1 MHLKIKILGLLWV
14 NKKQFYWLYGT
25 MSFIF
30 ISLTVLFIFIEIPV
44 KYDYSRYEKFYAQYF
59 YLFWLLM
66 FLLAVIEGQFYWNRF
81 TKAQMKLINE
91 QKEEIATQADDLL
104 MKNDEIQ
111 LQNSIIEAKNRHITD
126 SINYAKKI
134 QKAVFQLSEIDKG
147 IEQDFA
153 IFLKPKDIVSGDFY
167 WIKKVGA
174 KSIFIGADCTG
185 HGVPGAFMSLLG
197 ISYLNQVL
205 QQSITRKKE
214 VVQKDHAKVGIYY
227 EYIEAEDELN
237 ASPAEILEELRIK
250 IKGAM
255 HQADFESTAKDGIDL
270 GLCILDSNTNEL
282 QYAGAH
288 RPLIYFSN
296 DTLKSFKADR
306 MPVGV
311 HLKEKTFTNH
321 KVNLQKGDCFYLFSD
336 GIIDQFG
343 EKKGEKFKMKRL
355 LESIEK
361 NAGLSPAEQTHI
373 IENEFNN
380 WKGSQE
386 QLDDVLF
393 IAVKV

>member
-1 MHLKIKILGLLWV
+1 MHLKIKILGFLWV

-30 ISLTVLFIFIEIPV
+30 ISLTVLFVFVENPV
-44 KYDYSRYEKFYAQYF
+44 KEDYSKFEKFLAEYF

-66 FLLAVIEGQFYWNRF
+66 FLLALIEGQFYWNRF

-91 QKEEIATQADDLL
+91 QKEEIASQADDLL
-104 MKNDEIQ
+104 MKNEEIQ
-111 LQNSIIEAKNRHITD
+111 LQSSIIEAKNRHITD

-167 WIKKVGA
+167 WVKKVGS
-174 KSIFIGADCTG
+174 KSIFVGADCTG

-214 VVQKDHAKVGIYY
+214 VVQKNHAKVGIYY

-237 ASPAEILEELRIK
+237 SNPAEILEELRKK
-250 IKGAM
+250 IKDAM
-255 HQADFESTAKDGIDL
+255 HQSDFETTAKDGIDL
-270 GLCILDSNTNEL
+270 SLCIFDLINNEL

-288 RPLIYFSN
+288 RPLVYFSGN
-296 DTLKSFKADR
+296 ELKEIKADR

-311 HLKEKTFTNH
+311 HLKEKKFTNH
-321 KVNLQKGDCFYLFSD
+321 KVELQKGDCFYLFSD

-343 EKKGEKFKMKRL
+343 EETGEKFKMKRL
-355 LESIEK
+355 QKLIEQ
-361 NAGLSPAEQTHI
+361 NANLPPREQTEV
-373 IENEFNN
+373 IENEFNK
-380 WKGSQE
+380 WKGNQE

>member
-1 MHLKIKILGLLWV
+1 MKKFSFKARLLKPRIDTLPI
-14 NKKQFYWLYGT
+14 
-25 MSFIF
+25 
-30 ISLTVLFIFIEIPV
+30 VL
-44 KYDYSRYEKFYAQYF
+44 
-59 YLFWLLM
+59 
-66 FLLAVIEGQFYWNRF
+66 
-81 TKAQMKLINE
+81 
-91 QKEEIATQADDLL
+91 
-104 MKNDEIQ
+104 
-111 LQNSIIEAKNRHITD
+111 ITP
-126 SINYAKKI
+126 KKI

-167 WIKKVGA
+167 WVKKVGS
-174 KSIFIGADCTG
+174 KSIFVGADCTG

-214 VVQKDHAKVGIYY
+214 VVQKNHAKVGIYY

-237 ASPAEILEELRIK
+237 SNPAEILEELRKK
-250 IKGAM
+250 IKDAM
-255 HQADFESTAKDGIDL
+255 HQSDFETTAKDGIDL
-270 GLCILDSNTNEL
+270 SLCIFDLINNEL

-288 RPLIYFSN
+288 RPLAYFSGN
-296 DTLKSFKADR
+296 ELKEIKADR

-311 HLKEKTFTNH
+311 HLKEKKFTNH
-321 KVNLQKGDCFYLFSD
+321 KVELQKGDCFYLFSD

-343 EKKGEKFKMKRL
+343 EETGEKFKMKRL
-355 LESIEK
+355 QKLIEQ
-361 NAGLSPAEQTHI
+361 NANLPPREQTEV
-373 IENEFNN
+373 IENEFNK
-380 WKGSQE
+380 WKGNQE

>member
-1 MHLKIKILGLLWV
+1 MHLKIKILGFLWV

-30 ISLTVLFIFIEIPV
+30 ISLTVLFVFVENPV
-44 KYDYSRYEKFYAQYF
+44 KEDYSKFEKFLAEYF

-66 FLLAVIEGQFYWNRF
+66 FLLALIEGQFYWNRF

-91 QKEEIATQADDLL
+91 QKEEIASQADDLL
-104 MKNDEIQ
+104 MKNEEIQ
-111 LQNSIIEAKNRHITD
+111 LQSSIIEAKNRHITD

-167 WIKKVGA
+167 WVKKVGS
-174 KSIFIGADCTG
+174 KSIFVGADCTG

-214 VVQKDHAKVGIYY
+214 VVQKNHAKVGIYY

-237 ASPAEILEELRIK
+237 SNPAEILEELRKK
-250 IKGAM
+250 IKDAM
-255 HQADFESTAKDGIDL
+255 HQSDFETTAKDGIDL
-270 GLCILDSNTNEL
+270 SLCIFDLINNEL

-288 RPLIYFSN
+288 RPLVYFSGN
-296 DTLKSFKADR
+296 ELKEIKADR

-311 HLKEKTFTNH
+311 HLKEKKFTNH
-321 KVNLQKGDCFYLFSD
+321 KVELQKGDCFYLFSD

-343 EKKGEKFKMKRL
+343 EETGEKFKMKRL
-355 LESIEK
+355 QKLIEQ
-361 NAGLSPAEQTHI
+361 NANLPPIEQTEV
-373 IENEFNN
+373 IENEFNK
-380 WKGSQE
+380 WKGNQE

>member
-1 MHLKIKILGLLWV
+1 MHLRIKLFGLIWV

-30 ISLTVLFIFIEIPV
+30 ISLTVLFVFIDIPV
-44 KYDYSRYEKFYAQYF
+44 KEDYSKFEKFFAQYF

-81 TKAQMKLINE
+81 TKTQMKLINE
-91 QKEEIATQADDLL
+91 QKEEIASQADDLL
-104 MKNDEIQ
+104 MKNEEIQ
-111 LQNSIIEAKNRHITD
+111 LQNSIIESKNRHITD

-147 IEQDFA
+147 IEQDFS

-167 WIKKVGA
+167 WIKKVGT
-174 KSIFIGADCTG
+174 KSIFVGADCTG

-197 ISYLNQVL
+197 ISCLNQVL

-237 ASPAEILEELRIK
+237 SSPAEILEELREK

-255 HQADFESTAKDGIDL
+255 HQADFETTAKDGIDL
-270 GLCILDSNTNEL
+270 SLCIFDSNMYEL
-282 QYAGAH
+282 HYAGAH
-288 RPLIYFSN
+288 RPLVYFSEN
-296 DTLKSFKADR
+296 ELKTIKADR

-311 HLKEKTFTNH
+311 HLKEKSFTNH
-321 KVNLQKGDCFYLFSD
+321 KVKLQKGDCFYLFSD

-343 EKKGEKFKMKRL
+343 ETGGEKFKMKRL
-355 LESIEK
+355 MALIEQ
-361 NAGLSPAEQTHI
+361 NAGLSTTGQTKI
-373 IENEFNN
+373 VEKEFSK
-380 WKGSQE
+380 WKGNNE

-393 IAVKV
+393 VVVKV

>member
-1 MHLKIKILGLLWV
+1 MHLKIKILGFLWV

-30 ISLTVLFIFIEIPV
+30 ISLTVLFVFVENPV
-44 KYDYSRYEKFYAQYF
+44 KEDYSKFEKFLAEYF

-66 FLLAVIEGQFYWNRF
+66 FLLALIEGQFYWNRF

-91 QKEEIATQADDLL
+91 QKEEIASQADDLL
-104 MKNDEIQ
+104 MKNEEIQ
-111 LQNSIIEAKNRHITD
+111 LQSSIIEAKNRHITD

-167 WIKKVGA
+167 WIKKVGS
-174 KSIFIGADCTG
+174 KSIFVGADCTG

-214 VVQKDHAKVGIYY
+214 VVQKNHAKVGIYY

-237 ASPAEILEELRIK
+237 SNPAEILEELRKK
-250 IKGAM
+250 IKDAM
-255 HQADFESTAKDGIDL
+255 HQSDFETTAKDGIDL
-270 GLCILDSNTNEL
+270 SLCIFDLINNEL

-288 RPLIYFSN
+288 RPLAYFSGN
-296 DTLKSFKADR
+296 ELKEIKADR

-311 HLKEKTFTNH
+311 HLKEKKFTNH
-321 KVNLQKGDCFYLFSD
+321 KVGLQKGDCFYLFSD

-343 EKKGEKFKMKRL
+343 EETGEKFKMKRL
-355 LESIEK
+355 QKLIEQ
-361 NAGLSPAEQTHI
+361 NANLPPREQTEV
-373 IENEFNN
+373 IENEFNK
-380 WKGSQE
+380 WKGNQE